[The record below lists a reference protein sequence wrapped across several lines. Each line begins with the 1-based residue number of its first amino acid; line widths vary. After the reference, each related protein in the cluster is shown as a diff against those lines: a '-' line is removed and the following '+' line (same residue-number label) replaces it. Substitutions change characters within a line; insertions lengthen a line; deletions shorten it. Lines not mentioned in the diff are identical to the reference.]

1 MGERRHE
8 LSEIQWQRIA
18 DLFPIGGGRG
28 RPWRDHRQIVNG
40 LFWKLN
46 TGVPWRDLPERYGP
60 WKTVYDRF
68 RRWQREGRFER
79 ILQRLRLQ
87 LDELGRIDWEFWA
100 VDSTNIRASRAAAGA
115 KKTKSAPAIKRSG
128 ARAEAGGAKSIW

>member
-8 LSEIQWQRIA
+8 LSEAQWQRIA
-18 DLFPIGGGRG
+18 DLFPTAKQRG
-28 RPWRDHRQIVNG
+28 RPWRDHRLIVNG

-68 RRWQREGRFER
+68 RRWQREGLFER

-87 LDELGRIDWEFWA
+87 LDELGRIDWDFWA
-100 VDSTNIRASRAAAGA
+100 VDSTSIRASRAAAGA
-115 KKTKSAPAIKRSG
+115 KKTTRHRATKPSAVRAADG
-128 ARAEAGGAKSIW
+128 AAKSTS